1 MEWDKGVCAG
11 WIGWMEENIFNQ
23 PTNGG
28 LGKFQSVI
36 DPPIYKSGASVENFN
51 GFNMADWVGWQMQL
65 TKWKKNIN

>member
-28 LGKFQSVI
+28 LGKFQSVV

-51 GFNMADWVGWQMQL
+51 GFNMAD
-65 TKWKKNIN
+65 